1 MDARSWRL
9 ARRNCPKPIR
19 VCEFW
24 PKVLDFGNTILWR
37 AHVTTVVNFIAV
49 RELVWIAG
57 HIEHQRTPSKFTLT
71 QGLYDVVNFIPLAT
85 HWVTTSRATFFLIFR
100 SKWFYR
106 LFDNLY
112 KIWKIYLFLTS
123 PNYREMILKKTS
135 LLIRR
140 KNFYPRKMKCVNDQN
155 WLNLKFR
162 GGRSQV
168 EPQPTSSVKIL
179 LILWNKVAVATLINF
194 EIENFWRKMKLFIK
208 TGTETLLRI
217 FNSFSF
223 LDLAVKFCSILFI
236 LWKFNRFFSDVIYG
250 RTFWLSFKI
259 FI

>member
-1 MDARSWRL
+1 MTLSTSYHWRL
-9 ARRNCPKPIR
+9 IELPR
-19 VCEFW
+19 VEPLFSWFSGQNDFTDYSTTYIKYEKLIYFW
-24 PKVLDFGNTILWR
+24 
-37 AHVTTVVNFIAV
+37 H
-49 RELVWIAG
+49 
-57 HIEHQRTPSKFTLT
+57 HQII
-71 QGLYDVVNFIPLAT
+71 G
-85 HWVTTSRATFFLIFR
+85 
-100 SKWFYR
+100 KW
-106 LFDNLY
+106 
-112 KIWKIYLFLTS
+112 S
-123 PNYREMILKKTS
+123 SKKTS

-217 FNSFSF
+217 FYSFSF